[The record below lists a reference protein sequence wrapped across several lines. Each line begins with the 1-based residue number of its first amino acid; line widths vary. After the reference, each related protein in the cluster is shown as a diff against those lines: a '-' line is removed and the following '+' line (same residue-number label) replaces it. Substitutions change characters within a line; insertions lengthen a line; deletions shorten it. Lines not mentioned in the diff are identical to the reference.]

1 MHPLYVYI
9 RAPIYIC
16 VWLEYRESE
25 GGPCSLGRLARKRI
39 SLWSCLICILTCSRT
54 HTEAPDTPSWCRPW
68 TSQGAAG
75 RSWRQKHITAERL
88 RSQRPLSP
96 LYSTQHCT
104 SPAVREREKEK
115 KRELEEVCVYV
126 CAWMCMN
133 LLICLCVR
141 AVYPNFIQ
149 QRY

>member
-1 MHPLYVYI
+1 M
-9 RAPIYIC
+9 
-16 VWLEYRESE
+16 WLEYRESK
-25 GGPCSLGRLARKRI
+25 GGPCSLGRLAGKQI

-75 RSWRQKHITAERL
+75 TSWRQKHITAERL

-104 SPAVREREKEK
+104 PPAERERE
-115 KRELEEVCVYV
+115 RERERISVSVCVSMIV
-126 CAWMCMN
+126 HAFSCV
-133 LLICLCVR
+133 CLCEST
-141 AVYPNFIQ
+141 VYPKFIQ